1 MIIVLKNNS
10 LSRVLQKK
18 KIIEYIYFFFLY
30 ISPKAADNYNFCEFF
45 NRRKKIS
52 SLKFFF
58 PLLTIFGQLMN
69 MKTTDL
75 NLNLLPYLFIR
86 VKN

>member
-1 MIIVLKNNS
+1 MSTTKNNWIH
-10 LSRVLQKK
+10 L
-18 KIIEYIYFFFLY
+18 FFFLY
-30 ISPKAADNYNFCEFF
+30 ISPKAADNCNFCEFLQPKEKNIQF
-45 NRRKKIS
+45 EI
-52 SLKFFF
+52 FF
-58 PLLTIFGQLMN
+58 PLLTIFGHLMN